1 MNNPKNTPVDRI
13 SISLPEELHAELD
26 LMVAERGYESRSQA
40 IKDMLRQYLVE
51 HKLQNGKQV
60 MVGTITLLYNNA
72 ANGLQKTLADLQYRH
87 VNEVISSLHVHLM
100 DNQTME
106 VILVQGPVESL
117 QSIANAMITLRG
129 IITGKLQLVSAV
141 MPPLHP
147 MNKNLNQNTNKPKS

>member
-1 MNNPKNTPVDRI
+1 MDSTKNKPVDRI

-26 LMVAERGYESRSQA
+26 MMVAERGFESRSQA
-40 IKDMLRQYLVE
+40 IKDMLRQHLVE
-51 HKLQNGKQV
+51 HKVQTGKQV

-72 ANGLQKTLADLQYRH
+72 SSGLQKTLADLQYQH

-106 VILVQGPVESL
+106 VILVQGPVQLL
-117 QSIANAMITLRG
+117 QSIANAMITQRG
-129 IITGKLQLVSAV
+129 VITGKLQLVSAL

-147 MNKNLNQNTNKPKS
+147 MNKP

>member
-1 MNNPKNTPVDRI
+1 MDSTKTKPVDRI

-26 LMVAERGYESRSQA
+26 MMVAERGFESRSQA
-40 IKDMLRQYLVE
+40 IKDMLRQHLVE
-51 HKLQNGKQV
+51 HKVQTGKQV

-72 ANGLQKTLADLQYRH
+72 SSGLQKTLVDLQYQH

-106 VILVQGPVESL
+106 VILVQGPVQLL
-117 QSIANAMITLRG
+117 QSIANAMITQRG
-129 IITGKLQLVSAV
+129 VITGKLQLVSAL

-147 MNKNLNQNTNKPKS
+147 MNKPLINQ

>member
-1 MNNPKNTPVDRI
+1 MDSTKTKPVDRI

-26 LMVAERGYESRSQA
+26 MMVAERGFESRSQA
-40 IKDMLRQYLVE
+40 IKDMLRQHLVE
-51 HKLQNGKQV
+51 HKVQTGKQV

-72 ANGLQKTLADLQYRH
+72 SSGLQKTLADLQYQH

-106 VILVQGPVESL
+106 VILVQGPVQLL
-117 QSIANAMITLRG
+117 QSIANAMITQRG
-129 IITGKLQLVSAV
+129 VITGKLQLVSAL

-147 MNKNLNQNTNKPKS
+147 MNKP